1 VEHNA
6 AKANYRYN
14 CLTKREIV
22 GPTGMISF
30 KDDFSRI
37 PEFNIVVAK
46 TNMKV
51 GTEYKLDSKGNCLYA
66 YYPFVTLQF
75 QLYREPERLLCSTSL
90 PLLLLNLFGLA
101 VFVLGETKFA
111 EKMVVLSVL
120 LLAVF
125 IFSLIRGG
133 MNLPFTIALDKQLF
147 VTCVVLF
154 FSLLEFVVVGVFGEG
169 DVSLLMKK
177 VLLGFAALVTFV
189 TITEV
194 FLDWYKYRKEI
205 NTYYEID
212 RKYAEDKKKTKMQS
226 ATFDWEDYSPKKF

>member
-1 VEHNA
+1 
-6 AKANYRYN
+6 
-14 CLTKREIV
+14 
-22 GPTGMISF
+22 
-30 KDDFSRI
+30 
-37 PEFNIVVAK
+37 
-46 TNMKV
+46 
-51 GTEYKLDSKGNCLYA
+51 
-66 YYPFVTLQF
+66 
-75 QLYREPERLLCSTSL
+75 
-90 PLLLLNLFGLA
+90 
-101 VFVLGETKFA
+101 
-111 EKMVVLSVL
+111 
-120 LLAVF
+120 
-125 IFSLIRGG
+125 

-226 ATFDWEDYSPKKF
+226 ATFDWEDYRP